1 LFVERRALLSK
12 PPQRAAFSVIC
23 SSGADS
29 REGENNPSK
38 AKHIDDNNERLLEKA
53 LEEAIESEN
62 YSEAARL
69 RDRLRAM
76 HETETARVMAMN
88 KTFYQAFESGDMKLM
103 RSIWAVGEN
112 VHCIHPG
119 SGRISGYDMVISSWE
134 LMIGPESGA
143 PPLKIELHNLEVQV
157 KDGLAYVTCLEVVR
171 TQGSSWGKQLAT
183 NIFEKRDGKWYI
195 CMHHAS
201 HITL

>member
-1 LFVERRALLSK
+1 MQCKCRTLH
-12 PPQRAAFSVIC
+12 PQRPQKRVSPPIH
-23 SSGADS
+23 SSSANNS
-29 REGENNPSK
+29 ESENNYQK
-38 AKHIDDNNERLLEKA
+38 EKHINDENLLEKE
-53 LEEAIESEN
+53 LQIAIESEN

-69 RDRLRAM
+69 RDQLRAIL
-76 HETETARVMAMN
+76 ETETAKVLSTN
-88 KTFYQAFESGDMKLM
+88 SKFYRAFETGDMKLM
-103 RSIWAVGEN
+103 RSIWALGEN

-119 SGRISGYDMVISSWE
+119 SGRISGYDMVISSWD
-134 LMIGPESGA
+134 LMIGPESGL
-143 PPLKIELHNLEVQV
+143 PLKIELQNLEVHV
-157 KDGLAYVTCLEVVR
+157 KGGLAYVTCLEVVR